1 MVREVTRRRRTAE
14 VVSVSK
20 GQRATCRFNPGE
32 SEIAAGNYWLVITT
46 FGLVG
51 ETTPRVFRKA
61 VTLTEPIPM
70 YVPTVTNIRFD
81 GTPFDEAESIP
92 STGSTVD
99 ADNWS
104 RTPDDRLVITYTD
117 DEGGTK
123 VIDRQ
128 LEDGGDGSGY
138 TGNLQSEMEAKLIPL
153 DAEVELKLVLHGGV
167 EGSPDQ
173 VFTTRLALVR

>member
-1 MVREVTRRRRTAE
+1 MRGNFSSGKISATLRAE
-14 VVSVSK
+14 
-20 GQRATCRFNPGE
+20 
-32 SEIAAGNYWLVITT
+32 
-46 FGLVG
+46 
-51 ETTPRVFRKA
+51 TP
-61 VTLTEPIPM
+61 
-70 YVPTVTNIRFD
+70 VPTVTNIRFD

-117 DEGGTK
+117 EAGGTK

-173 VFTTRLALVR
+173 VFTTRLALAR